1 MRSVADGHRTED
13 ARRLS
18 ALSPAERV
26 ELALRLGDDDLE
38 IFRAARGL
46 DREDALHIL
55 RRTRQA
61 GRRRCSFLDEPA

>member
-1 MRSVADGHRTED
+1 MRSVARIHRAAD
-13 ARRLS
+13 ARRLG

-26 ELALRLGDDDLE
+26 ELALRLGDEDVE
-38 IFRAARGL
+38 IFRSARGL
-46 DREDALHIL
+46 DREDALRLL